1 MHLKQGG
8 FLFWVS
14 AALVHTNIMDELV
27 KDLGVND
34 FQYVNVIRNP
44 GGYAFVDLIQIKLIL
59 SSEPLETFKRHL
71 FVVNNVLVEVVKV
84 LAAVLEDVFGL
95 WVVVPEILENF
106 KIENRVEPRI
116 QVFGGLEN
124 ESKSLMHLIL
134 QLQFVLDEVVHELLA
149 V

>member
-1 MHLKQGG
+1 
-8 FLFWVS
+8 
-14 AALVHTNIMDELV
+14 MDELV

-44 GGYAFVDLIQIKLIL
+44 RSYAFVDLIQIKLIL
-59 SSEPLETFKRHL
+59 SSETLETFKRHL

-84 LAAVLEDVFGL
+84 LAAVLKDVFGL
-95 WVVVPEILENF
+95 RVVVPEILENF

-134 QLQFVLDEVVHELLA
+134 QLQFVLDEVVHKLL
-149 V
+149 VV

>member
-1 MHLKQGG
+1 
-8 FLFWVS
+8 
-14 AALVHTNIMDELV
+14 MDELV
-27 KDLGVND
+27 KDLRVND

-44 GGYAFVDLIQIKLIL
+44 RSYAFVDLIQIKLIL
-59 SSEPLETFKRHL
+59 SSETLETFKRHL

-84 LAAVLEDVFGL
+84 LAAVLKDVFGL
-95 WVVVPEILENF
+95 RVVVPEILENF

-134 QLQFVLDEVVHELLA
+134 QLQFVLDKVVHKLL
-149 V
+149 VV

>member
-1 MHLKQGG
+1 
-8 FLFWVS
+8 
-14 AALVHTNIMDELV
+14 MDELV

-44 GGYAFVDLIQIKLIL
+44 RSYAFVDLIQIKLIL
-59 SSEPLETFKRHL
+59 SSETLETFKRHL

-84 LAAVLEDVFGL
+84 LAAVLKDVFGL
-95 WVVVPEILENF
+95 RVVVPEILENF

-134 QLQFVLDEVVHELLA
+134 QLQFVLDKVVHKLL
-149 V
+149 VV

>member
-1 MHLKQGG
+1 
-8 FLFWVS
+8 
-14 AALVHTNIMDELV
+14 MDKLV

-116 QVFGGLEN
+116 QVFGRLEN

-134 QLQFVLDEVVHELLA
+134 QLQFVLDEVVHKLL
-149 V
+149 VV

>member
-1 MHLKQGG
+1 
-8 FLFWVS
+8 
-14 AALVHTNIMDELV
+14 MDELV

-44 GGYAFVDLIQIKLIL
+44 RSYAFVDLIQIKLIL
-59 SSEPLETFKRHL
+59 SSETLETFKRHL

-84 LAAVLEDVFGL
+84 LAAVLKDVFGL
-95 WVVVPEILENF
+95 RVVVPEILENF

-124 ESKSLMHLIL
+124 ESESLMHLIL
-134 QLQFVLDEVVHELLA
+134 QLQFVLDKVVHKLL
-149 V
+149 VV